1 MLNTFSITVLKVLRM
16 IYAKC
21 TGLKPFAKQE
31 CEQNPN
37 KTAEFIYDALVA
49 DKPCMIAR
57 FGANELTCLR
67 NYMGVRDQQG
77 MYFEYIKGVAGP
89 WWWEQNI
96 IQNMQQGAGFFPARA
111 DKIEEFC
118 ELMIQDIPDVDVL
131 GSWLADERLFSQALQ
146 HCKKVNF
153 ELLNPYFSKA
163 PWTKALAGKK
173 VLVVHPFARTI
184 EQQYKKR
191 ELLFEDDLLPQFKLM
206 TVQAVQSIAGN
217 PTEFADWFAALDAMK
232 AQIDKHDYDICLIG
246 CGAYGFPLAAHVKR
260 MGKKG
265 FQLGGSLQLLFGISG
280 KRWANPNYNSQYNYA
295 ELMNEHWVTP
305 ADAEKP
311 TGAAQVEGA
320 CYW

>member
-1 MLNTFSITVLKVLRM
+1 LNTFSITVLKVIRK

-21 TGLKPFAKQE
+21 AGLKPFAMHE
-31 CEQNPN
+31 CEQDADIA
-37 KTAEFIYDALVA
+37 AEFIYDALVA

-57 FGANELTCLR
+57 FGSTELSCLAN
-67 NYMGVRDQQG
+67 YIGVTQQKNR
-77 MYFEYIKGVAGP
+77 FAEYIKGESEP
-89 WWWEQNI
+89 WWWEPKI
-96 IQNMQQGAGFFPARA
+96 IKQMQQWSGFFPARA
-111 DKIEEFC
+111 DKIEQFC
-118 ELMIQDIPDVDVL
+118 ELMIQDIPGVDVL
-131 GSWLADERLFSQALQ
+131 GSWLADERLFAQALQ
-146 HCKKVNF
+146 HCKRVNF
-153 ELLNPYFSKA
+153 ELLNPYFSKMF
-163 PWTKALAGKK
+163 WTKALAGKK

-191 ELLFEDDLLPQFKLM
+191 ELLFKDDLLPQFELM

-246 CGAYGFPLAAHVKR
+246 CGAYGFPLAAHAKR

-305 ADAEKP
+305 ADSEKP
-311 TGAAQVEGA
+311 TGAAHVEGA